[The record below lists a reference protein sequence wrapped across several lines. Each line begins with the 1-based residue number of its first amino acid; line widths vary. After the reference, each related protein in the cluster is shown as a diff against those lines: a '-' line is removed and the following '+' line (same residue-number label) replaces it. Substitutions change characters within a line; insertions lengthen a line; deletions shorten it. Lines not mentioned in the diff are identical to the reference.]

1 MELKCKVK
9 PVKRCKVWKLKQAET
24 RAIFSER
31 VQARADLI
39 RKESRDVEKVW
50 KDLKEC
56 FLEEAVGGCLCENT
70 GYC

>member
-1 MELKCKVK
+1 M
-9 PVKRCKVWKLKQAET
+9 VWKLKQAET

-39 RKESRDVEKVW
+39 RKEFRDVEKVW

-56 FLEEAVGGCLCENT
+56 FLEEAVGVCN
-70 GYC
+70 